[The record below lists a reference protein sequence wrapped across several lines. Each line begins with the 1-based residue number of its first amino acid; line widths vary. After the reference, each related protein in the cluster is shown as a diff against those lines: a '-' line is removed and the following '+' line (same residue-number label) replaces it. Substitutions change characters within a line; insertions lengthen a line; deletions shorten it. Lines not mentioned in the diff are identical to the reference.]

1 LDLQKYDKEQLIKEI
16 EKLQSQLAQTQYFD
30 QNGKYMLSAQA
41 FEDSI
46 DLSMELSKDGR
57 ILKTNKN
64 WRKTLG
70 YKNEELSHIYLRIIS
85 GCIS

>member
-1 LDLQKYDKEQLIKEI
+1 MDLQKYDKEQLIKEI

-46 DLSMELSKDGR
+46 DLSMNCQKMDVFLKPIR
-57 ILKTNKN
+57 IGVKP
-64 WRKTLG
+64 
-70 YKNEELSHIYLRIIS
+70 
-85 GCIS
+85 